1 LKIPPAFGTSWD
13 DFVTNW
19 CLGVAPATNQTET
32 VLALDALVRLLPE
45 YVARVINQPSRGLG
59 VIAPAID
66 VGVTLAACES
76 LPGFSALLPRIRQ
89 GESSA
94 FSEASYAA
102 ALKRTGCAPELE
114 PVSGSGL
121 LDTAVEWRG
130 TPIYSEVISPERAE
144 TIIKVQNDVH
154 ALANDIRDLL
164 ALTGSTLEV
173 LLETDLTPETHAAVL
188 NAAAGLPVNQ
198 ETRIDG
204 LATFIRRPSSIPL
217 QLGPTIVSK
226 GDTPVIAA
234 AAGKLDAGVGTGGIV
249 RMPILDGR
257 ARRLLAGEL
266 HHFSQEHHNILAIDI
281 TRVPVGPKNWA
292 PLIKRSFQP
301 GQNRRIGAV
310 IFFSRGLVGTPITTR
325 QQWAVVANPY
335 AYRPVPA
342 DFLQLVASLDESAH
356 FRGQPGPDPNTQ

>member
-1 LKIPPAFGTSWD
+1 LPKIPAAFGTSWD
-13 DFVTNW
+13 DFVENW
-19 CLGVAPATNQTET
+19 CLGVAPATDPPET
-32 VLALDALVRLLPE
+32 VLALDALARLTPE
-45 YVARVINQPSRGLG
+45 YVARLTNLPTRGLG

-66 VGVTLAACES
+66 MGATLAACES
-76 LPGFSALLPRIRQ
+76 LRGFSALLMRIRQ
-89 GESSA
+89 GDSSA
-94 FSEASYAA
+94 FSEANYAA
-102 ALKRTGCAPELE
+102 ALIRKGCTPELE

-121 LDTAVEWRG
+121 LDTAVDWRG
-130 TPIYSEVISPERAE
+130 TQIFSEVISPERAE
-144 TIIKVQNDVH
+144 SIVKVQNDVH
-154 ALANDIRDLL
+154 ALANDLRNSLTL
-164 ALTGSTLEV
+164 AGSTVEV
-173 LLETDLTPETHAAVL
+173 LMETDLTPQTHSAVL
-188 NAAAGLPVNQ
+188 DAASGLPVNQ

-204 LATFIRRPSSIPL
+204 LASFMRRTSSMPL
-217 QLGPTIVSK
+217 QLGPTIASK

-234 AAGKLDAGVGTGGIV
+234 AAGKLDAGVGTAGIV

-266 HHFSQEHHNILAIDI
+266 HHFSREHHNILAIDI

-335 AYRPVPA
+335 AYCPVPA
-342 DFLQLVASLDESAH
+342 DFLELVASLDESAH
-356 FRGQPGPDPNTQ
+356 FRGNPGAVA